1 MRLPGQYEEV
11 DAWLCG
17 YAAFVLGQ
25 ATLIDSIELQPAVV
39 DAEAGGANDRG
50 HACFD
55 EIEFKQRVGEAIGV
69 CAEIARLW
77 LFRQADSGARD
88 VGGGCVEGREVVPVA
103 SADVLV

>member
-69 CAEIARLW
+69 CAESRASGSSGRSIAVR
-77 LFRQADSGARD
+77 
-88 VGGGCVEGREVVPVA
+88 VT
-103 SADVLV
+103 